1 MACVRKWPNG
11 PHMLCNEPHT
21 VCYVMGLL
29 CFSGAL
35 RMFVTCRLSLMTFV
49 AYKVCCLHVFCLRRL
64 LLPTFDVM
72 MFFVLMFVILKFFG
86 VSAGPVI

>member
-1 MACVRKWPNG
+1 
-11 PHMLCNEPHT
+11 
-21 VCYVMGLL
+21 
-29 CFSGAL
+29 
-35 RMFVTCRLSLMTFV
+35 MTFV

-86 VSAGPVI
+86 VSAGPVIRWFLLIGLMVLAGQVIQFDGSCWSSNSV